1 MPAQEQ
7 WRAGIAVFDPE
18 AQTRWEDA
26 EFFYF
31 RQDLRDYHDFILYH
45 HFPPARNA
53 LACEAGGDES
63 DEA

>member
-1 MPAQEQ
+1 VVHSL
-7 WRAGIAVFDPE
+7 VFFFFLTAE
-18 AQTRWEDA
+18 VADA